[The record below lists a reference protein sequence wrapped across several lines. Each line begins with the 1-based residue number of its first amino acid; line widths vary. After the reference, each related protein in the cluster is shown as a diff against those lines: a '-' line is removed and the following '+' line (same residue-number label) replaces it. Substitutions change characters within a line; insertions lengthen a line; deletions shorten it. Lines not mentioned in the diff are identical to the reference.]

1 MPAVVVPG
9 VPQLIIVKHLF
20 STGFQLEVF
29 THVVMM
35 LHDAWRLLKK
45 KIGERGRGGRRGF
58 TTDENLNLGRSA
70 PGKSAIARMS
80 FQSPEIVQI
89 GVN

>member
-1 MPAVVVPG
+1 MHLVPAVVVPG

-45 KIGERGRGGRRGF
+45 KIGEGGGRRGC
-58 TTDENLNLGRSA
+58 TTMTTSI
-70 PGKSAIARMS
+70 S
-80 FQSPEIVQI
+80 
-89 GVN
+89 GVLLLE